1 MSRAARA
8 LALALGAM
16 GCVGNAHVDAPAL
29 DAEMFSTRV
38 QPVLAARCATPNCHG
53 ADRRRLPVY
62 APGLFRA
69 DPRRV
74 HRDEPLTPEELR
86 ANQRSAEAFALE
98 IAPED
103 SLLVTKPLA
112 RVPHLGGRVFVLPD
126 DDVDAL
132 VVWLGTGGAL

>member
-1 MSRAARA
+1 M
-8 LALALGAM
+8 
-16 GCVGNAHVDAPAL
+16 
-29 DAEMFSTRV
+29 
-38 QPVLAARCATPNCHG
+38 
-53 ADRRRLPVY
+53 Y

-98 IAPED
+98 TAPED

-112 RVPHLGGRVFVLPD
+112 RVPHLGGQVFVLPD
-126 DDVDAL
+126 DEVEAL
-132 VVWLGTGGAL
+132 IVWLGTGAAL